1 MSLSCF
7 QICFIGF
14 RRLNYSGPLLYN
26 LRKDLANICKLLQY
40 LLKQN
45 NYTMKIQ
52 PLWINILIEG
62 SLESEIKFQRL
73 PALSWRMYSGI
84 ITETVNVITTSSC
97 PPFIRKTPDVCV
109 LDTAGK
115 LKPPNNTIYFRQSHR
130 TNSCHTVLWVSLKT
144 SIIYTRNS
152 RHYHSGKKLRNVKW
166 GLGNIIRLFHRKQ
179 IS

>member
-1 MSLSCF
+1 MLFFMSLSCF

-45 NYTMKIQ
+45 NYTLKIQ

-73 PALSWRMYSGI
+73 PALS
-84 ITETVNVITTSSC
+84 
-97 PPFIRKTPDVCV
+97 
-109 LDTAGK
+109 
-115 LKPPNNTIYFRQSHR
+115 
-130 TNSCHTVLWVSLKT
+130 
-144 SIIYTRNS
+144 
-152 RHYHSGKKLRNVKW
+152 
-166 GLGNIIRLFHRKQ
+166 
-179 IS
+179 